1 MTVLKT
7 KIHSVRL
14 NKTDSNYFTTET
26 GEIYDSMDLDYCF
39 IKKSEKSSHLR
50 MIGISFF
57 AQAFCNERDLETQQN
72 ASVCRCSVFSFL
84 LGTIVKFKVKDYY
97 PVTQVSIFFG
107 KKMED
112 A

>member
-1 MTVLKT
+1 MYSGEKGNSDKTTQILK
-7 KIHSVRL
+7 
-14 NKTDSNYFTTET
+14 NYKVWNLIAV
-26 GEIYDSMDLDYCF
+26 IY
-39 IKKSEKSSHLR
+39 KSLKSTHLR
-50 MIGISFF
+50 MIGISFS
-57 AQAFCNERDLETQQN
+57 AQTFCNERDLETQQN

>member
-1 MTVLKT
+1 
-7 KIHSVRL
+7 
-14 NKTDSNYFTTET
+14 
-26 GEIYDSMDLDYCF
+26 MDLDYCF

-57 AQAFCNERDLETQQN
+57 TQAFCNERDLETQQN

-97 PVTQVSIFFG
+97 PVTQVSIFFS
-107 KKMED
+107 KKNGGRLILQMLLAQKHTRSYD
-112 A
+112 KRQQM